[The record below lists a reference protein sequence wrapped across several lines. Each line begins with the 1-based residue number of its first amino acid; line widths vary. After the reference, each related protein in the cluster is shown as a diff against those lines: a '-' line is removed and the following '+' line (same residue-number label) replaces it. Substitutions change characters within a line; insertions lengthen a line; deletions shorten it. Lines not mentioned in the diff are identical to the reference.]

1 MYKLVIT
8 MSRNK
13 LEESL
18 RAEKKMSIIQGA
30 IVVFAEKGFYSA
42 KMQDIAEAA
51 IMGKGTI
58 YEYFSTKE
66 ELFLAVYDYWM
77 DDYEMAMEQAV
88 ESHLDPVSKAD
99 ALIDT
104 TVDFYEKHAEYASI
118 LLEFWAHALRSK
130 EHHFLGRIRS
140 MKKKLELIGK
150 EVTQQMQKLKL
161 FKSVDSASFSVLEL
175 GISDGIFLQ
184 WILDGKTYSLRE
196 AYKFRQSVIGSG
208 LMMPA
213 LRLLVADKI
222 EKKLKKGF
230 LSSHQS

>member
-1 MYKLVIT
+1 
-8 MSRNK
+8 
-13 LEESL
+13 
-18 RAEKKMSIIQGA
+18 
-30 IVVFAEKGFYSA
+30 
-42 KMQDIAEAA
+42 
-51 IMGKGTI
+51 
-58 YEYFSTKE
+58 
-66 ELFLAVYDYWM
+66 
-77 DDYEMAMEQAV
+77 
-88 ESHLDPVSKAD
+88 
-99 ALIDT
+99 
-104 TVDFYEKHAEYASI
+104 
-118 LLEFWAHALRSK
+118 
-130 EHHFLGRIRS
+130 

-161 FKSVDSASFSVLEL
+161 FKSVDSASFAVLEL